1 MGKKGARTRES
12 ILERAVAIASC
23 DGLEGLTIGGLAKDL
38 DLSKSGLI
46 AHFGTKEAL
55 DLAVLQTAA
64 ALFGNLVIVPA
75 TKAAPGEARLRAL
88 FDGWFRYASAK
99 QLPGGDIFLSAATE
113 LDDKPGV
120 CRYYVARVHKDWI
133 TALESATREAMATGQ
148 FRDNLDP
155 GQISFTILSILQG
168 YNTYHRLLNLSN
180 AEARARASFES
191 LMQRARAEGREAPA
205 GAALVAAPV
214 AATGV
219 QQ

>member
-12 ILERAVAIASC
+12 ILERAVAIASR
-23 DGLEGLTIGGLAKDL
+23 DGLEGLTIGGLAKEL

-64 ALFGNLVIVPA
+64 ALFGHLVIVPA
-75 TKAAPGEARLRAL
+75 QRVAAGEVRLRAL
-88 FDGWFRYASAK
+88 FDGWFRYASSK

-133 TALESATREAMATGQ
+133 AALENATREAIVAKQ
-148 FRDNLDP
+148 FRENLDV
-155 GQISFTILSILQG
+155 GQIAFTVVGILQG
-168 YNTYHRLLNLSN
+168 YNTYHRLLNLTN

-191 LMQRARAEGREAPA
+191 LLLRARADGVEPPA
-205 GAALVAAPV
+205 GAPAAAI
-214 AATGV
+214 AAAKA
-219 QQ
+219 

>member
-1 MGKKGARTRES
+1 MGKKGARTRDA
-12 ILERAVAIASC
+12 ILERAVAIASR

-64 ALFGNLVIVPA
+64 ALFGNIVIVPA
-75 TKAAPGEARLRAL
+75 NKAAPGEVRLRAL
-88 FDGWFRYASAK
+88 FDGWFRYSGHK
-99 QLPGGDIFLSAATE
+99 QMPGGDIFLSAATE

-133 TALESATREAMATGQ
+133 TALESATREAMANGQ

-155 GQISFTILSILQG
+155 GQIAFNVLSIQQA
-168 YNTYHRLLNLSN
+168 YNTYHRLLNASN

-191 LMQRARAEGREAPA
+191 LMLRARAEGREAPA
-205 GAALVAAPV
+205 GAPAMGAAANQ
-214 AATGV
+214 AAR
-219 QQ
+219 